1 MLVTLTIQNDYQASR
16 RIVLRADQEMKV
28 GRTEWADAAVA
39 RDGHMSSVHF
49 VVHCEGNICRI
60 RDLDSANGTFVNGEP
75 IIEAELTDGDQ
86 VLAGQTKFLVRIE
99 RSPVRPEKTTPEE
112 PVSADS
118 IVTHEAGSSSIESVS
133 STSSMPSKAMPARGD
148 IRGHTISDPDSS
160 AMAAA
165 MQNIPADVLARPYHL
180 ALIDDEAAVRRSALL
195 AAAWSGQDWLLKYCL
210 GMSRAPC
217 DENWDVLLLLAILA
231 APSNLRAILA
241 IGRERELGPRRFGVL
256 GTFGHPDV
264 VRDLLIGMQSKDAET
279 AVAAGIA
286 FTKLTGFEFDSPL
299 DNQPPPADGEAPRA
313 DASAAQE
320 HWRQVESR
328 FSQAARWCRG
338 FDVGGSVSSNVL
350 AQLDLES
357 RFEVFLR
364 ASHRGQWQG
373 SPIDLAVI
381 Q

>member
-28 GRTEWADAAVA
+28 GRTEWADVAIA
-39 RDGHMSSVHF
+39 RDKNMSSVHF
-49 VVHCEGNICRI
+49 VVQCKGDTCRI
-60 RDLDSANGTFVNGEP
+60 RDLNSTNGTFVNGEP
-75 IIEAELTDGDQ
+75 VIEAELTEGDH
-86 VLAGQTKFLVRIE
+86 VLAGQTKFVVRIE
-99 RSPVRPEKTTPEE
+99 RSSDVPRATVPEE
-112 PVSADS
+112 PVDTAPTVERQVSPLL
-118 IVTHEAGSSSIESVS
+118 VESVS
-133 STSSMPSKAMPARGD
+133 STPTSDGFSGL
-148 IRGHTISDPDSS
+148 TIEDPDSS

-195 AAAWSGQDWLLKYCL
+195 AAAWSGQEWLLKYCL

-231 APSNLRAILA
+231 APSDLRAILA

-264 VRDLLIGMQSKDAET
+264 VRDLLIGMQSKDAES
-279 AVAAGIA
+279 AAAAGMA
-286 FTKLTGFEFDSPL
+286 FTKLTGFEFDSPP
-299 DNQPPPADGEAPRA
+299 DDQPPPADSEAPRA
-313 DASAAQE
+313 DAAAAQE
-320 HWRQVESR
+320 HWRQVESQ

-338 FDVGGSVSSNVL
+338 FDVGGSVPSSVL
-350 AQLDLES
+350 AKLDLES

>member
-28 GRTEWADAAVA
+28 GRTEWADVAIA
-39 RDGHMSSVHF
+39 RDKNMSSVHF
-49 VVHCEGNICRI
+49 VVQCKGDTCRI
-60 RDLDSANGTFVNGEP
+60 RDLNSTNGTFVNGEP
-75 IIEAELTDGDQ
+75 VVEAELTEGDQ
-86 VLAGQTKFLVRIE
+86 VLAGQTKFVVRIE
-99 RSPVRPEKTTPEE
+99 RSSDVPSATVPEE
-112 PVSADS
+112 PVDTDPTVERQVSPLL
-118 IVTHEAGSSSIESVS
+118 VEFVS
-133 STSSMPSKAMPARGD
+133 STPSETTPTGD
-148 IRGHTISDPDSS
+148 GFSGLTIEDPDSS

-165 MQNIPADVLARPYHL
+165 MQGIPDDISARPYHV
-180 ALIDDEAAVRRSALL
+180 ALVDDEADVRRSALL
-195 AAAWSGQDWLLKYCL
+195 AAAWSRQEWLLKYCL

-231 APSNLRAILA
+231 APSNLQAVLA

-313 DASAAQE
+313 DAAAAQE

-328 FSQAARWCRG
+328 FSRGARWCRG
-338 FDVGGSVSSNVL
+338 FDVGGSVPSNVL